1 MPYKPVDTTGCM
13 CVHSAHNGE
22 PRAWERLSRGTSS
35 SKFFRFVSLRSMSR
49 NQGNHCPRW
58 PIVGHENDASPL
70 PLTGATAWLL
80 RSLTR
85 YHGWFTKHALYL
97 PMFVF
102 QFCRR
107 FRFRCCINTN
117 HTYIS
122 YYSRT
127 ISGVIDLCSS
137 GKDRVVK
144 SIYELRCRE
153 AHRPCPLTPYKIV

>member
-1 MPYKPVDTTGCM
+1 MPYKPEDTTGCM

-97 PMFVF
+97 PMLSFNFAVGFVSAAVSTQTIHIYLTTAVPF
-102 QFCRR
+102 LVLSTCAAAE
-107 FRFRCCINTN
+107 
-117 HTYIS
+117 
-122 YYSRT
+122 RT
-127 ISGVIDLCSS
+127 V
-137 GKDRVVK
+137 
-144 SIYELRCRE
+144 
-153 AHRPCPLTPYKIV
+153 